1 MLVLVIVFT
10 FIAENHFG
18 RRIYAIGGNIEAAK
32 YSGIN
37 IKKNIIAVYVLNGFM
52 AAIAGLI
59 LTARLNAGTPQAGMN
74 LELDAIAAAVIGGTS
89 MTGGVGKVSGAILG
103 ALVMATIDNGM
114 SMMNLDA
121 YWQYIVKGIIL
132 VVAVIFD
139 IKTRSK
145 AKTNTDK

>member
-1 MLVLVIVFT
+1 
-10 FIAENHFG
+10 
-18 RRIYAIGGNIEAAK
+18 
-32 YSGIN
+32 
-37 IKKNIIAVYVLNGFM
+37 M

-59 LTARLNAGTPQAGMN
+59 LTARLNTGTPQAGMN

-121 YWQYIVKGIIL
+121 YWQYIVKDYISSCGYIRYKNQKQGK
-132 VVAVIFD
+132 D
-139 IKTRSK
+139 QY
-145 AKTNTDK
+145 

>member
-1 MLVLVIVFT
+1 M
-10 FIAENHFG
+10 
-18 RRIYAIGGNIEAAK
+18 
-32 YSGIN
+32 
-37 IKKNIIAVYVLNGFM
+37 
-52 AAIAGLI
+52 
-59 LTARLNAGTPQAGMN
+59 
-74 LELDAIAAAVIGGTS
+74 
-89 MTGGVGKVSGAILG
+89 G